1 MSRENDNSSGHGPA
15 GYQPK
20 INDVAQSFLD
30 DLQKERE
37 RLSED
42 FPLCA
47 LLIDEGMGKTIYTHT

>member
-1 MSRENDNSSGHGPA
+1 MSRENDNGSGHGPV

-47 LLIDEGMGKTIYTHT
+47 LLIDEGIEKNFFFD